1 MFVYQRINQGIPSW
15 TLPQFQGEP
24 FTLSSA
30 PGSAAAV
37 FLFSDGPMVR
47 IHRIHGAGVLKI
59 PMDENGRYSPP
70 YMDGIGMYKDIYIGV
85 HHLDVMN
92 F

>member
-37 FLFSDGPMVR
+37 FFCFRMVR
-47 IHRIHGAGVLKI
+47 WYESIESMVPVYSLKI
-59 PMDENGRYSPP
+59 PKLDENGRYSPP
-70 YMDGIGMYKDIYIGV
+70 YMDGIGMYRDLSIYI
-85 HHLDVMN
+85 
-92 F
+92 

>member
-1 MFVYQRINQGIPSW
+1 
-15 TLPQFQGEP
+15 
-24 FTLSSA
+24 
-30 PGSAAAV
+30 
-37 FLFSDGPMVR
+37 MVR
-47 IHRIHGAGVLKI
+47 WSESIESIESMVPVYSLKI
-59 PMDENGRYSPP
+59 PKMDENGRYSPP